1 MYSSEIYALFFE
13 VEKIEGNQSTNTK
26 RDNVMY
32 CHVFPT
38 YLTKSIEFNL
48 ISGMKN

>member
-1 MYSSEIYALFFE
+1 MYSSEIYVLFFE

-26 RDNVMY
+26 RDN